1 MGSFHPK
8 HFGKRCTG
16 KRCTG
21 KRCVGNSIDD
31 RGGMAL
37 LVVVVLVMLIA
48 LGAYRFSFYMESQ
61 YRLTRLH
68 EEQVHA
74 RLAAISGLELAAAL
88 VELPQAQR
96 IGLGGLLDNAGV
108 FRNVSV
114 DSTVD
119 SQAARGDQKGWR
131 FCLVAPVLTDAA
143 GNSQVRTTPVAG
155 RTSLLIRFGLENES
169 AKLHIPT
176 LLAWDRMKPGHA
188 RSTLL
193 ALPNV
198 SESLVD
204 AWLRELGVSARFERD
219 ESKNQEASIDDL
231 RYAWTGGDLNQNYQL
246 DPLEMRFASQ
256 RYGPSRGTSQP
267 SMDASNVVGG
277 FKPLQRYLT
286 WHSGHRN
293 TTRDGQQRIYLNES
307 DLQSLHRKLS
317 MVWPSDWA
325 NFVIA
330 MRQFGPSNALNSLM
344 NTAPTTPAP
353 QPSDAS
359 NASTPAKSSSRS
371 AVVTPPLNPTPPPPI
386 TPDPPPRIPSIPA
399 TAGTSAP
406 TSSRASGSLPTPV
419 VNSEAVLVQDWAP
432 DFGKAATFTFRSPLD
447 LIGAI
452 VELSPAAVSSS
463 ATGQNGQ
470 PSTTKTKQALRNPFS
485 SDIGE
490 VRNYLDRLL
499 DAVTVDVSPITEGRV
514 DVSDAPVEVLAGVPG
529 LDFSMAQRL
538 VQQRSASTN
547 SASTNS
553 ATTQQTDNIA
563 WLLEV
568 IDLNK
573 LKELE
578 PYLTCRSD
586 VYSVQSVG
594 YRDSQSAV
602 YRVTAT
608 IDAKQNPTQLRDQ
621 KVWHPWDRGFP
632 IEQLTDLKP

>member
-1 MGSFHPK
+1 MKKAIGILNLK
-8 HFGKRCTG
+8 HIEKRCG
-16 KRCTG
+16 RNRIG
-21 KRCVGNSIDD
+21 D
-31 RGGMAL
+31 RNGMAL

-74 RLAAISGLELAAAL
+74 RLAAISGLELAAAM
-88 VELPQAQR
+88 VELPEAQR
-96 IGLGGLLDNAGV
+96 ISLGGLSENAGI
-108 FRNVSV
+108 FRNVSI
-114 DSTVD
+114 DST
-119 SQAARGDQKGWR
+119 ANALEATADQKGWR
-131 FCLVAPVLTDAA
+131 FCLLSPSITDAA
-143 GNSQVRTTPVAG
+143 GNSQA
-155 RTSLLIRFGLENES
+155 RTSQVVGRSSLPIRFGLVNES

-176 LLAWDRMKPGHA
+176 LLAWDRIKPGHA

-193 ALPNV
+193 ALPGV
-198 SESLVD
+198 TESLVD
-204 AWLRELGVSARFERD
+204 AWLLKLGVSARFERD
-219 ESKNQEASIDDL
+219 DSKSQQASMDDL

-246 DPLEMRFASQ
+246 DPLEIRFASQ
-256 RYGPSRGTSQP
+256 HYGLSRGTSQP
-267 SMDASNVVGG
+267 SMDASNAEGG

-293 TTRDGQQRIYLNES
+293 TTRDGQPRIYLNES

-330 MRQFGPSNALNSLM
+330 MRQFGPSNALNSLA

-353 QPSDAS
+353 EQSKSS
-359 NASTPAKSSSRS
+359 NASSSDQSSPRAAAPQLPPRPVNPNPQPPTPFVPANAGTAASSSS
-371 AVVTPPLNPTPPPPI
+371 SGNSVTIPPAI
-386 TPDPPPRIPSIPA
+386 ASSQASIV
-399 TAGTSAP
+399 T
-406 TSSRASGSLPTPV
+406 
-419 VNSEAVLVQDWAP
+419 DWTP

-452 VELSPAAVSSS
+452 VEMPSTGVSSNAS
-463 ATGQNGQ
+463 NQTGQS
-470 PSTTKTKQALRNPFS
+470 STTKQSLRNPFS
-485 SDIGE
+485 SDLGE
-490 VRNYLDRLL
+490 VRNYLGRLL
-499 DAVTVDVSPITEGRV
+499 DAVTVDISPISEGRV

-529 LDFSMAQRL
+529 LDFPTAQRL

-547 SASTNS
+547 STS
-553 ATTQQTDNIA
+553 TQQTDTIA

-568 IDLNK
+568 VDLNK

-602 YRVTAT
+602 YRITAT
-608 IDAKQNPTQLRDQ
+608 IDARQNPTQLRDQ

>member
-1 MGSFHPK
+1 MNKAIGSLNLK
-8 HFGKRCTG
+8 HVEKRCG
-16 KRCTG
+16 
-21 KRCVGNSIDD
+21 GNRGGD
-31 RGGMAL
+31 RNGMAL

-74 RLAAISGLELAAAL
+74 RLAAISGMELAAAM
-88 VELPQAQR
+88 VELPEAQR
-96 IGLGGLLDNAGV
+96 ISLGGLFENAGI
-108 FRNVSV
+108 FRNVSI
-114 DSTVD
+114 DSTANEP
-119 SQAARGDQKGWR
+119 AATADQKGWR
-131 FCLVAPVLTDAA
+131 FCLVSPAITDAV
-143 GNSQVRTTPVAG
+143 GNSQVRTPQVAG
-155 RTSLLIRFGLENES
+155 RSSLPIRFGLVNES

-176 LLAWDRMKPGHA
+176 LLAWDRIKPGHA
-188 RSTLL
+188 RSALL
-193 ALPNV
+193 ALPGV

-204 AWLRELGVSARFERD
+204 AWLLELGVSARFERD
-219 ESKNQEASIDDL
+219 ESKNQQASMEDL

-256 RYGPSRGTSQP
+256 HYGLSRSTSQP
-267 SMDASNVVGG
+267 SMDASNAEGG

-293 TTRDGQQRIYLNES
+293 TTRDGQPRIYLNES
-307 DLQSLHRKLS
+307 DLHSLHRKLS

-330 MRQFGPSNALNSLM
+330 MRQFGPSNALNSLA
-344 NTAPTTPAP
+344 NTVPTTPVP
-353 QPSDAS
+353 QQSKSS
-359 NASTPAKSSSRS
+359 NASKSDQSSPR
-371 AVVTPPLNPTPPPPI
+371 AAAFPLPPLPPQPINPNPLPPI
-386 TPDPPPRIPSIPA
+386 PYVPA
-399 TAGTSAP
+399 TAGTAATSTLSGNSATIP
-406 TSSRASGSLPTPV
+406 PAAASSQA
-419 VNSEAVLVQDWAP
+419 AIVQDWTP

-452 VELSPAAVSSS
+452 VEMPPAGVSSNAS
-463 ATGQNGQ
+463 NQTGQ
-470 PSTTKTKQALRNPFS
+470 PSTANQSLRNPFS
-485 SDIGE
+485 SDLGE
-490 VRNYLDRLL
+490 VRNYLGRLL
-499 DAVTVDVSPITEGRV
+499 DAVTVDISPIAEGRV

-529 LDFSMAQRL
+529 LDFPTAQRL

-547 SASTNS
+547 STS
-553 ATTQQTDNIA
+553 TQQTDTIA

-568 IDLNK
+568 VDLNK

-586 VYSVQSVG
+586 VYSAQSVG
-594 YRDSQSAV
+594 YRDSKSAV
-602 YRVTAT
+602 YRITAT
-608 IDAKQNPTQLRDQ
+608 IDARQNPTQLRDQ

>member
-1 MGSFHPK
+1 MNQ
-8 HFGKRCTG
+8 HFEKRSSGHRTG
-16 KRCTG
+16 
-21 KRCVGNSIDD
+21 D
-31 RGGMAL
+31 RNGMAL

-74 RLAAISGLELAAAL
+74 RLAAVSGMELAAAM
-88 VELPQAQR
+88 VELPEAQR
-96 IGLGGLLDNAGV
+96 ISLGGLFENAGI
-108 FRNVSV
+108 FRNVSI
-114 DSTVD
+114 DSTANAPTD
-119 SQAARGDQKGWR
+119 TADQKGWR
-131 FCLVAPVLTDAA
+131 FSLVSPAGMDAA
-143 GNSQVRTTPVAG
+143 GNSQVRTSQVVG
-155 RTSLLIRFGLENES
+155 RSSLPIRFGLVNES

-193 ALPNV
+193 ALPGV
-198 SESLVD
+198 TESLVD
-204 AWLRELGVSARFERD
+204 AWLLNLGVSARFERD
-219 ESKNQEASIDDL
+219 ESKNQRASMEDL
-231 RYAWTGGDLNQNYQL
+231 RFAWSGGDLNQNYQL

-256 RYGPSRGTSQP
+256 HYGLSSGTSQP
-267 SMDASNVVGG
+267 SMDASNAEGG

-293 TTRDGQQRIYLNES
+293 TTRDGQPKIYLNES

-330 MRQFGPSNALNSLM
+330 MRQFGPSNALDSLA
-344 NTAPTTPAP
+344 NTAPNTPEP
-353 QPSDAS
+353 QQSKSS
-359 NASTPAKSSSRS
+359 NASTSDQSSPR
-371 AVVTPPLNPTPPPPI
+371 AAVTPLPPFPPQPFNPNPQPPI
-386 TPDPPPRIPSIPA
+386 PYVPA
-399 TAGTSAP
+399 TAGTAASRPLSGNSTTIPPAIA
-406 TSSRASGSLPTPV
+406 SSQA
-419 VNSEAVLVQDWAP
+419 AIVQDWTP

-452 VELSPAAVSSS
+452 VEMPPSGVSSNAS
-463 ATGQNGQ
+463 NQTGQ
-470 PSTTKTKQALRNPFS
+470 PSTINQSLRNPFS
-485 SDIGE
+485 SDLGE
-490 VRNYLDRLL
+490 VRNYLGRLL
-499 DAVTVDVSPITEGRV
+499 DAATVELSPISEGRV
-514 DVSDAPVEVLAGVPG
+514 DVSDAPVEVLAGVPV
-529 LDFSMAQRL
+529 LDFPTAQRL

-547 SASTNS
+547 STS
-553 ATTQQTDNIA
+553 TQQTDSIA

-568 IDLNK
+568 VDLNK

-602 YRVTAT
+602 YRITAT
-608 IDAKQNPTQLRDQ
+608 IDARQNPTHLRDQ

-632 IEQLTDLKP
+632 IEQLADLKP

>member
-1 MGSFHPK
+1 MNKAIGSLNLK
-8 HFGKRCTG
+8 HVEKRCG
-16 KRCTG
+16 
-21 KRCVGNSIDD
+21 GNRSGD
-31 RGGMAL
+31 RNGMAL

-74 RLAAISGLELAAAL
+74 RLAAISGMELAAAM
-88 VELPQAQR
+88 VELPEAQR
-96 IGLGGLLDNAGV
+96 ISLGGLFENAGI
-108 FRNVSV
+108 FRNVSI
-114 DSTVD
+114 DSTANEP
-119 SQAARGDQKGWR
+119 AATADQKGWR
-131 FCLVAPVLTDAA
+131 FCLVSPAITDAV
-143 GNSQVRTTPVAG
+143 GNSQVRTPQVAG
-155 RTSLLIRFGLENES
+155 RSSLPIRFGLVNES

-176 LLAWDRMKPGHA
+176 LLAWDRIKPGHA
-188 RSTLL
+188 RSALL
-193 ALPNV
+193 ALPGV

-204 AWLRELGVSARFERD
+204 AWLLELGVSARFERD
-219 ESKNQEASIDDL
+219 ESKNQQASMEDL

-256 RYGPSRGTSQP
+256 HYGLSRSTSQP
-267 SMDASNVVGG
+267 SMDASNAEGG

-293 TTRDGQQRIYLNES
+293 TTRDGQPRIYLNES

-330 MRQFGPSNALNSLM
+330 MRQFGPSNALNSLA
-344 NTAPTTPAP
+344 NTAPAAPAP
-353 QPSDAS
+353 QQSKSP
-359 NASTPAKSSSRS
+359 NASTSDQSSPRA
-371 AVVTPPLNPTPPPPI
+371 AVPPLPPLPPRPINPNPQPPI
-386 TPDPPPRIPSIPA
+386 PYVPA
-399 TAGTSAP
+399 TAGTAASSTLSGNSATIP
-406 TSSRASGSLPTPV
+406 PAAASSQA
-419 VNSEAVLVQDWAP
+419 AIVQDWTP

-452 VELSPAAVSSS
+452 VEMPPAGVSSN
-463 ATGQNGQ
+463 ATNQTGQ
-470 PSTTKTKQALRNPFS
+470 PSTTKQSLRNPFS
-485 SDIGE
+485 SDLGE
-490 VRNYLDRLL
+490 VRNYLGRLL
-499 DAVTVDVSPITEGRV
+499 DAVTVDISPIAEGRV

-529 LDFSMAQRL
+529 LDFPTAQRL

-547 SASTNS
+547 STNS
-553 ATTQQTDNIA
+553 TSTQQTDTIA

-568 IDLNK
+568 VDLNK

-578 PYLTCRSD
+578 PYLTWRSD
-586 VYSVQSVG
+586 VYSAQSVG

-602 YRVTAT
+602 YRITAT
-608 IDAKQNPTQLRDQ
+608 IDARQNPTQLRDQ

>member
-8 HFGKRCTG
+8 HFGKRCVVN
-16 KRCTG
+16 RSDN
-21 KRCVGNSIDD
+21 RN
-31 RGGMAL
+31 GMAL
-37 LVVVVLVMLIA
+37 LVVVVLVILIA

-74 RLAAISGLELAAAL
+74 RLAAISGLELAAAM
-88 VELPQAQR
+88 VDLPQVQR
-96 IGLGGLLDNAGV
+96 IGLGGLLDNAGI
-108 FRNVSV
+108 FCNVSV

-119 SQAARGDQKGWR
+119 AQASKGDQKGWR
-131 FCLVAPVLTDAA
+131 FCLVSPVLTDAA
-143 GNSQVRTTPVAG
+143 GNSQG
-155 RTSLLIRFGLENES
+155 RTSPVASSSPLSIRFGLVNES

-176 LLAWDRMKPGHA
+176 LLEWDRMKPGHA

-219 ESKNQEASIDDL
+219 ELKNPEASIDDL

-256 RYGPSRGTSQP
+256 RYGLSRGTSQP
-267 SMDASNVVGG
+267 SMDTSNGVGG

-293 TTRDGQQRIYLNES
+293 TTRDGQPRIYLNES

-330 MRQFGPSNALNSLM
+330 MRQFGPSNALNSM
-344 NTAPTTPAP
+344 MKTAPTTPAP

-359 NASTPAKSSSRS
+359 NASTPAKSSPRS
-371 AVVTPPLNPTPPPPI
+371 AVVTPPLPFVPLPPI
-386 TPDPPPRIPSIPA
+386 NPNLLTRIPSVPA
-399 TAGTSAP
+399 TAGPAAP
-406 TSSRASGSLPTPV
+406 ASSGASGSNPTPV
-419 VNSEAVLVQDWAP
+419 ANSEAVIVQDWTP

-447 LIGAI
+447 LIGA
-452 VELSPAAVSSS
+452 VVDLSPAGVTSS
-463 ATGQNGQ
+463 ATGQTGQ
-470 PSTTKTKQALRNPFS
+470 PSTSNLKQSLRNPFS

-490 VRNYLDRLL
+490 VRNYLERLL

-553 ATTQQTDNIA
+553 ATTQQSDNIA

-568 IDLNK
+568 VDLNK

-594 YRDSQSAV
+594 YRDSRSAV

-608 IDAKQNPTQLRDQ
+608 IDARQNPIQLRDQ

-632 IEQLTDLKP
+632 LEQLTDLKP